1 MRSDESKS
9 EISSVRR
16 LSVIIPA
23 MNAARTLA
31 PLLDDLLA
39 LQMPP
44 GWDVEFI
51 ASYTAS
57 HDDTLAILESRP
69 VRIVRCTTIGCGAAR
84 NAAVAEARG
93 SLFHFIDA
101 DARPVGEDFFFRLI
115 HAAEELER
123 NEKFGAFGGP
133 ILLDRSQR
141 RNPIAQADHFA
152 CWFNWTAL
160 RKSQESKLF
169 QPTVSLVV
177 PRSVYDALNGFDE
190 GLRVLEDFD
199 FHQRAVAAGYKF
211 YFVQDCAVTHRARD
225 TILLSWRHSWY
236 WGAPFRSAYLEKVA
250 GLPQRIPPDSR
261 WYWLNLPAIFLRRMR
276 LVVRSSSR
284 VSIGWTLIS
293 LPFIA
298 ATVFSWSLASVVGH
312 EQPSL
317 DTPTAV

>member
-1 MRSDESKS
+1 MHSDQSKS
-9 EISSVRR
+9 EVSPVRR

-84 NAAVAEARG
+84 NAAVPEATG
-93 SLFHFIDA
+93 SLLHFIDA
-101 DARPVGEDFFFRLI
+101 DARPVGNDFFFRLI
-115 HAAEELER
+115 RAAEELER
-123 NEKFGAFGGP
+123 DDKFGGFGGP

-160 RKSQESKLF
+160 RKSGESKLF

-177 PRSVYDALNGFDE
+177 RRSVYEALNGFDP

-199 FHQRAVAAGYKF
+199 FHQRAVAAGYRF

-236 WGAPFRSAYLEKVA
+236 WGAPFRSAYLEKV
-250 GLPQRIPPDSR
+250 GENKFRIPPESR
-261 WYWLNLPAIFLRRMR
+261 WFWINLPVIYLRRMR
-276 LVVRSSSR
+276 LVLRSARR
-284 VSIGWTLIS
+284 VSMRRTLVS

-298 ATVFSWSLASVVGH
+298 ITVFSWSLASAVGR

-317 DTPTAV
+317 ETPPAV